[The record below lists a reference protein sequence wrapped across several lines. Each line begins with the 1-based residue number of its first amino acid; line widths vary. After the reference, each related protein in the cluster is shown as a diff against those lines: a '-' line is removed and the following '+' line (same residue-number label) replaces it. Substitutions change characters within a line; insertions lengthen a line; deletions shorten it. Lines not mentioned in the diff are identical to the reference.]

1 MSVTAPYDCFLE
13 SYLVRVEGAGR
24 ELQHAL
30 GAIKE
35 VLDHFEPPPIL
46 EGRLKTPTSTYLK
59 MLRDGLDFD
68 EVHDLLGIRVIL
80 PHESLCVPVLESCQK
95 RWPGHRIDFRRDG
108 PSGMLWLL
116 GSNSET
122 LTMRE
127 SDLLKILDV
136 LYDTALER
144 GSWTSV
150 LQALA
155 DPVDGVTGH
164 LLLDNREEGTAGRV
178 SAQCMA

>member
-95 RWPGHRIDFRRDG
+95 RWPGRVHRVKDYINRPKPNGYQSLHACIDLPAG
-108 PSGMLWLL
+108 PTFEIQIRTLAMHRAAISGAAAHSRYKWL
-116 GSNSET
+116 SNSRFAN
-122 LTMRE
+122 LP
-127 SDLLKILDV
+127 SQV
-136 LYDTALER
+136 F
-144 GSWTSV
+144 
-150 LQALA
+150 
-155 DPVDGVTGH
+155 
-164 LLLDNREEGTAGRV
+164 
-178 SAQCMA
+178 AQ